1 MIKNNKQHHVYNIFE
16 YILFFFGYAGIGY
29 LYETILEVIIY
40 RWGFSNRGVLFGPWL
55 PIYGVGGIVFVLLWY
70 RLIRNKP
77 IKKKL
82 LLIPAVFL
90 LTMATATILELLT
103 SYILE
108 WTMGSWPWQTYI
120 DYDFN
125 FQGRIALSPSIRFG
139 LGGVL
144 FLYFVQPFFEKIV
157 KKIGRRKTKIIAG
170 VLLLLIL
177 LDMIYSFIAA

>member
-1 MIKNNKQHHVYNIFE
+1 
-16 YILFFFGYAGIGY
+16 
-29 LYETILEVIIY
+29 
-40 RWGFSNRGVLFGPWL
+40 
-55 PIYGVGGIVFVLLWY
+55 
-70 RLIRNKP
+70 
-77 IKKKL
+77 
-82 LLIPAVFL
+82 
-90 LTMATATILELLT
+90 
-103 SYILE
+103 
-108 WTMGSWPWQTYI
+108 MGSWPWQTYI